1 MGAFQIIKNKQD
13 KLSEGPFDDS
23 LIIPTLL
30 LSLRVSPYSLN
41 FLLGKLL
48 QTKRSPSL
56 STQPTQQRDPVC
68 GPSIGMISMGT
79 MVKVNKE
86 QF

>member
-1 MGAFQIIKNKQD
+1 MGALQIIKNKQN

-23 LIIPTLL
+23 LILPTLL
-30 LSLRVSPYSLN
+30 LSFRVSPYSLT

-56 STQPTQQRDPVC
+56 STQPSQQRDPVC
-68 GPSIGMISMGT
+68 GPCVGMISMGT
-79 MVKVNKE
+79 ME
-86 QF
+86 QG